1 MCRGLMFKRLILKVS
16 LFDRRRQLVAPC
28 SGVCVLGCFFGL
40 GFAAFSGC
48 VFARRCA
55 VGEGWFWR
63 CVFVPLTEK
72 VVFKTRLQRGDRL
85 QVNKYV
91 RWRYKLESNQF
102 LSVRVNVPSI
112 WDSSGDFLCRMTK
125 DGRIVIPK
133 LTMAC
138 LKKEKPNLDDYLVE
152 VTLQPF

>member
-1 MCRGLMFKRLILKVS
+1 MFWVAFLVWGLQRF
-16 LFDRRRQLVAPC
+16 LVA
-28 SGVCVLGCFFGL
+28 SLSVAIWLGKVVFG
-40 GFAAFSGC
+40 G
-48 VFARRCA
+48 
-55 VGEGWFWR
+55 
-63 CVFVPLTEK
+63 VFVPLTGR

-102 LSVRVNVPSI
+102 LSVRVQFLGI

-133 LTMAC
+133 LTRAC
-138 LKKEKPNLDDYLVE
+138 IKKGKPNLDGNIVE